1 MLGATKKCDC
11 GSDGCR
17 LLLGSTVTTVHNSWC
32 CSCQVV
38 LSAGVVPLHPFL
50 GLPSCAVCR
59 QKMLALDLEKSSRDM
74 VCMCC
79 GIDDQAVLF
88 PCSICP
94 ASFCKSCLAKS
105 LGKPKLSTSWR
116 CLLCCS
122 LPLQNIKLSLIN
134 NFSGNQEAKQV
145 AERGNA
151 RGRGS
156 DVRARGRGLPVV
168 QARGRAS
175 PRAPL
180 LRPMMI
186 RPAGMRPPRSKGGL
200 GPRLAGLPGPRTP
213 LSKNIRPQM
222 WRPMQP
228 SLLAVQNATST
239 SLLSIGISQPSQLE
253 AVVTESSEE
262 PVSDPLALE
271 EPAPALT
278 FQTASPSS
286 FTPSDTSANSNHQ
299 LENTPAKR
307 PRMMSSG
314 FQASPNPRTPPGPRV
329 WRSPA
334 PTPSPQRLGLPPSV
348 VRPTGRPLVRAVSRP
363 HQQKPLKV
371 EVITVEEDEEE
382 QNLEYTQALRKLQSS
397 SAITVERSGKV
408 IYSSCFIGLKSDH
421 CLKWLMLILLLLLR
435 EEFAIAL

>member
-11 GSDGCR
+11 GSAGCR

-38 LSAGVVPLHPFL
+38 LPAGVVPLHPFL
-50 GLPSCAVCR
+50 GLPSCADCR
-59 QKMLALDLEKSSRDM
+59 QKMLALDLEKSGREM

-79 GIDDQAVLF
+79 GRDDQAALF

-105 LGKPKLSTSWR
+105 LGKPKLSTGWR

-134 NFSGNQEAKQV
+134 NSLGNQQANQV
-145 AERGNA
+145 AGRGNA

-156 DVRARGRGLPVV
+156 NGRARGRGLPVV

-175 PRAPL
+175 PRATL
-180 LRPMMI
+180 LRPMMT
-186 RPAGMRPPRSKGGL
+186 RPAEMRPPRPKGGL
-200 GPRLAGLPGPRTP
+200 GPRLAGLPRPTTP
-213 LSKNIRPQM
+213 LNRNIRPQM
-222 WRPMQP
+222 WRPMRP
-228 SLLAVQNATST
+228 SLLAVQNANST
-239 SLLSIGISQPSQLE
+239 SLLPNAISQQPSQLG
-253 AVVTESSEE
+253 AGVTESSEE

-271 EPAPALT
+271 EPATALT

-299 LENTPAKR
+299 LVNTPAKR

-334 PTPSPQRLGLPPSV
+334 PTPSQQRWGPPPRI
-348 VRPTGRPLVRAVSRP
+348 VRPAGRPLVRAVSRP
-363 HQQKPLKV
+363 LQEQPLKV
-371 EVITVEEDEEE
+371 EVITVEEDEER
-382 QNLEYTQALRKLQSS
+382 NLDYPLALRKLPPT
-397 SAITVERSGKV
+397 ITVEIPSKV
-408 IYSSCFIGLKSDH
+408 ICRL
-421 CLKWLMLILLLLLR
+421 
-435 EEFAIAL
+435 

>member
-1 MLGATKKCDC
+1 M
-11 GSDGCR
+11 
-17 LLLGSTVTTVHNSWC
+17 
-32 CSCQVV
+32 
-38 LSAGVVPLHPFL
+38 
-50 GLPSCAVCR
+50 
-59 QKMLALDLEKSSRDM
+59 
-74 VCMCC
+74 
-79 GIDDQAVLF
+79 
-88 PCSICP
+88 
-94 ASFCKSCLAKS
+94 
-105 LGKPKLSTSWR
+105 
-116 CLLCCS
+116 
-122 LPLQNIKLSLIN
+122 
-134 NFSGNQEAKQV
+134 

-334 PTPSPQRLGLPPSV
+334 PTPSPQRLGLPASV
-348 VRPTGRPLVRAVSRP
+348 VRPAGRPLVRAVSRP

>member
-11 GSDGCR
+11 GSAGCR

-38 LSAGVVPLHPFL
+38 LPAGVVPLHPFL
-50 GLPSCAVCR
+50 GLPSCADCR
-59 QKMLALDLEKSSRDM
+59 QKMLALDLEKSGREM

-79 GIDDQAVLF
+79 GRDDQAALF

-105 LGKPKLSTSWR
+105 LGKPKLSTGWR

-134 NFSGNQEAKQV
+134 NSLENQEANQV
-145 AERGNA
+145 AGRGNA

-156 DVRARGRGLPVV
+156 NGRARGRGLPVV

-175 PRAPL
+175 PRATL
-180 LRPMMI
+180 LRPDEL
-186 RPAGMRPPRSKGGL
+186 RPPRPKGGL
-200 GPRLAGLPGPRTP
+200 GPRLAGLPRPRTP
-213 LSKNIRPQM
+213 LNRNIRPQM
-222 WRPMQP
+222 WRPMRP
-228 SLLAVQNATST
+228 SLLAVQNDNST
-239 SLLSIGISQPSQLE
+239 SLLPNEISQQQSQLQ
-253 AVVTESSEE
+253 AGVTESSEE
-262 PVSDPLALE
+262 PVNDPLALE
-271 EPAPALT
+271 EPATALT

-286 FTPSDTSANSNHQ
+286 FTPSDTSAIANHQ
-299 LENTPAKR
+299 LVNTPAKR

-314 FQASPNPRTPPGPRV
+314 FQASPNPGTPPGPRV
-329 WRSPA
+329 WKSPA
-334 PTPSPQRLGLPPSV
+334 LTPSQQRWGL
-348 VRPTGRPLVRAVSRP
+348 VRSAGRPLVRAVSRP
-363 HQQKPLKV
+363 QQQQPLKE

-408 IYSSCFIGLKSDH
+408 IYSSCFIRLEFDH